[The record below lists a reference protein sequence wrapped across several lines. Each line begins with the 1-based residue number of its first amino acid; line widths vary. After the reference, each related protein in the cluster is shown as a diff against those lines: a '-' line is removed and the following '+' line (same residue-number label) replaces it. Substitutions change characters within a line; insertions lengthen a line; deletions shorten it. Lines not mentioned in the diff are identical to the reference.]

1 MWTLLLLLAL
11 TAVSCECS
19 TGVNFIP
26 QNEFYSTYSMWALTF
41 SIDLNPYY
49 DNILHINNTIDTLK
63 SDVTT
68 AIDDRRNSIREPEHN
83 NVRIPS
89 LTNNTDMNSRGT
101 FVSSLN
107 NLKFK
112 LLQQIQ
118 TFETQTKID
127 VSRTLNMLNGIRS
140 MYTQKG
146 KTHSKRS
153 LLPWGGDLLNSL
165 FGTATESDM
174 DGIRNQL
181 TGLSASQ
188 NDLVHVVENSLTMV
202 NKTNTVAAQNRHA
215 INTMTENIAL
225 VTDKL
230 SNLRNL
236 MMNQNKFA
244 NLRNQLSQQVNL
256 VTNLMRND
264 LQKVNE
270 MVYNLANELNQALQ
284 GDLSATLVEQSEFR
298 NILSEIAEEIPDSLS
313 LKSYEGINILW
324 YYKNLPV
331 TVIPDQNKIHV
342 LTVVPLIP
350 LESLFTLYR
359 VVALPLPIINT
370 IQSSEVILEGTH
382 FAVSNQGNAY
392 VILDEDELA
401 KCSQS
406 ETTYCPLHRA
416 AMNLARAPCCLG
428 SLFLEDETSIQNNCP
443 VKISDEQN
451 FPRFRHLIHGKWM
464 IATREKLVIHPKC
477 NTRGEFVATI
487 TVSPPMAMINLNS
500 GCTGYSEFATLP
512 PYFYKSSVEDTH
524 SASYGR
530 LNIGSNMDPIYNLN
544 LSNYKFNFQLANT
557 KVPTQLLPEEKPDD
571 VRFLKEQL
579 RSIDRN
585 KIIITSSKGKWVT
598 VLGVVLGVVLLCV
611 LLALGYL
618 VYRLKYVRPPSNVNV
633 KFDRKNSEVI
643 VDPGQ
648 VSFADQGSQGL
659 PEPVANLLG
668 SRMDLTRSRFI

>member
-1 MWTLLLLLAL
+1 
-11 TAVSCECS
+11 
-19 TGVNFIP
+19 
-26 QNEFYSTYSMWALTF
+26 MWALTF

-63 SDVTT
+63 SEVTT
-68 AIDDRRNSIREPEHN
+68 AIDDRRNSIRELEHN

-89 LTNNTDMNSRGT
+89 LTNNTDTNSRGT

-118 TFETQTKID
+118 TFETQNKID
-127 VSRTLNMLNGIRS
+127 VSRTLNMLNGIRN

-146 KTHSKRS
+146 KTHLKRS

-181 TGLSASQ
+181 TGLSANQ

-428 SLFLEDETSIQNNCP
+428 SLFLEDETSIRNNCP

-451 FPRFRHLIHGKWM
+451 FHRFRHLIHGKWM
-464 IATREKLVIHPKC
+464 VATREKLVIHPEC

-487 TVSPPMAMINLNS
+487 TVNPPMAMINLNS

-524 SASYGR
+524 STSYGR

-611 LLALGYL
+611 LLAIGYL

-643 VDPGQ
+643 VDPGR
-648 VSFADQGSQGL
+648 VSYADQGSQGL
-659 PEPVANLLG
+659 QEPVANLLG